1 MTGAL
6 ADTHALLWWLSD
18 DPQLSDAARELIGAG
33 EVSVHFSA
41 ASVWEAE
48 IKAAIGKL
56 VAPADLLGAL
66 EADAFVELPISARH
80 AREAGRLPPLHRDP
94 FDRMIVAQA
103 RLEGFSVITA
113 DPKIAAYGA
122 QVLW

>member
-18 DPQLSDAARELIGAG
+18 DGRLSERAREVIATGD
-33 EVSVHFSA
+33 VPVHFSA

-56 VAPADLLGAL
+56 AVGEDLLGAL
-66 EADAFVELPISARH
+66 EADGFLELPMTARH
-80 AREAGRLPPLHRDP
+80 AVEAARLPAIHRDP
-94 FDRMIVAQA
+94 FDRMLVAQA
-103 RLEGFSVITA
+103 RLEGLEIITS
-113 DPKIAAYGA
+113 DTKIADYGA
-122 QVLW
+122 AVLW